1 MRSIQETRAECL
13 KLANILATT
22 KVIPHTHVLHTAES
36 YFKWI
41 MEEKEVVEPA
51 QLESLVRRFR

>member
-13 KLANILATT
+13 KLANILAST
-22 KVIPHTHVLHTAES
+22 KIIPHTQVIYTAES

-51 QLESLVRRFR
+51 QLEALGRRFR